1 MPFPW
6 PAALPITTRSLDPL
20 FLGLLAAFSEHP
32 RQVDAGAYVQLAE
45 DLAKM
50 EGDGVRAQEH
60 LVRDPLIRQALG
72 DQIRHCAF
80 GIGQAGPAGPGPVG
94 MREMPAP
101 DARRNSDVMEQAR
114 AASIAATPLGFS
126 GLPSDIGAGVVYLAS
141 DESRFVTGI
150 ELVIDGG
157 VMAG

>member
-6 PAALPITTRSLDPL
+6 RAARPITTRSLDPL

-101 DARRNSDVMEQAR
+101 DADPARPPSHPPAVAQRR
-114 AASIAATPLGFS
+114 G
-126 GLPSDIGAGVVYLAS
+126 
-141 DESRFVTGI
+141 
-150 ELVIDGG
+150 LVI
-157 VMAG
+157 AGQRRLEIPAALGKVLSPDEQYPEVLRR